1 MEEEGIVTQKHD
13 TKYIFITGGV
23 VSGSGKGITAAS
35 IGAILK
41 ARGLRVNIQKMDP
54 YFNFD
59 AGTLNPAEHGEVF
72 VTQDGAETDLDLGH
86 YERFLDQQLTRQ
98 SSVMSGQVYAKVFA
112 DERDGAFLGKTVQVI
127 PHITDEYQ
135 RRIQEAGKGFDI
147 MITEVGGTIGDYE
160 SLAVI
165 DALRQFKRRVGA
177 ENVLYAHVVFLPY
190 LEASK
195 ELKSKPAQNSV
206 RDLREVGIQPDILA
220 VRTDHPIKAS
230 IFEKLSQFCDVDKEA
245 IVGLPTAKTVYEV
258 PLRMEESGIGEYICK
273 RLGVSCRKP
282 DLKGWESLVET
293 IMSDM
298 PEVRIGIVAKY
309 LEHEDTYLSVV
320 EALRAAAWAEGHKLV
335 FDWIDAEK
343 LTESTKP
350 LEAVD
355 GILVPGGFGQRG
367 VEGKIVAAQYARE
380 HGVPYLGIC
389 LGLQVAVIEFA
400 RHVAGLTGAHSTEF
414 DKESAH
420 PVVHIMPEQIGVQL
434 GGSMR
439 LGDYDT
445 SLEAGSLAEELYAS
459 DHIVERHRHR
469 YEVNND
475 YRDLIESKGM
485 QISGTSYGG
494 QLVEIV
500 ELPNHPYYIAS
511 QFHPEFLSRPRR
523 PHPLFSGLIRAS
535 IGSLPAKHEQVTI
548 DRNTKR
554 SKTNNS

>member
-1 MEEEGIVTQKHD
+1 MAQKQE

-135 RRIQEAGKGFDI
+135 RRIQEAGKGFDV

-190 LEASK
+190 LAASK

-273 RLGVSCRKP
+273 RLGVACRKP
-282 DLKGWESLVET
+282 DLSSWEHLVET

-309 LEHEDTYLSVV
+309 LDHEDTYLSVA
-320 EALRAAAWAEGHKLV
+320 EALRSAAWAEGRKLSY
-335 FDWIDAEK
+335 DWIDAEK
-343 LTESTKP
+343 LTQTTKP
-350 LEAVD
+350 LENVD

-367 VEGKIVAAQYARE
+367 VEGKIIAAQYARE
-380 HGVPYLGIC
+380 HNVPYLGIC

-400 RHVAGLTGAHSTEF
+400 RHVAGLTEAHSTEF
-414 DKESAH
+414 NQETAA

-445 SLEAGSLAEELYAS
+445 HLVAGSVAERLYGAS
-459 DHIVERHRHR
+459 EITERHRHR

-475 YRDLIESKGM
+475 YRDLLERKGLR
-485 QISGTSYGG
+485 ISGTSYNGK
-494 QLVEIV
+494 LVEVV
-500 ELPNHPYYIAS
+500 ELPEHVYFVAS
-511 QFHPEFLSRPRR
+511 QGHPEFLSRPHR
-523 PHPLFSGLIRAS
+523 PHPLFSGLIKAS
-535 IGSLPAKHEQVTI
+535 IGALPEKHERATI
-548 DRNTKR
+548 DGNDKR
-554 SKTNNS
+554 REIKDL

>member
-1 MEEEGIVTQKHD
+1 MTQKQP

-135 RRIQEAGKGFDI
+135 RRIEEAGKGFDVL
-147 MITEVGGTIGDYE
+147 ITEVGGTIGDYE

-165 DALRQFKRRVGA
+165 DALRQFKRRVGSD
-177 ENVLYAHVVFLPY
+177 NVLYTHVVFLPY

-258 PLRMEESGIGEYICK
+258 PLRMEESGIGDYICK

-282 DLKGWESLVET
+282 DLSNWQKLVDT

-298 PEVRIGIVAKY
+298 PSVRIGIVAKY
-309 LEHEDTYLSVV
+309 LDHEDTYLSVV
-320 EALRAAAWAEGHKLV
+320 EALRAAAWDSGRKLEYE
-335 FDWIDAEK
+335 WIDAEK
-343 LTESTKP
+343 LTQNTKP
-350 LEAVD
+350 LEKVD

-367 VEGKIVAAQYARE
+367 VEGKIVAAQFARE
-380 HGVPYLGIC
+380 HTVPYLGIC

-400 RHVAGLTGAHSTEF
+400 RNVAGLGDAHSTEF
-414 DKESAH
+414 NQETSA

-445 SLEAGSLAEELYAS
+445 SLASGSIAEKLYGTS
-459 DHIVERHRHR
+459 EITERHRHR

-475 YRDLIESKGM
+475 YRDLLERKGLR
-485 QISGTSYGG
+485 ISGTSYNNT
-494 QLVEIV
+494 LVEVV
-500 ELPNHPYYIAS
+500 ELPDHPYFVAS
-511 QFHPEFLSRPRR
+511 QAHPEFLSRPHR
-523 PHPLFSGLIRAS
+523 PHPLFAGFIKAS
-535 IGSLPAKHEQVTI
+535 IGALPEKHERVTI
-548 DRNTKR
+548 DGNDKR
-554 SKTNNS
+554 REIQDS

>member
-1 MEEEGIVTQKHD
+1 MTQKND

-135 RRIQEAGKGFDI
+135 RRILEAGKGFDI

-282 DLKGWESLVET
+282 DLSGWQSLVET

-298 PEVRIGIVAKY
+298 PEVRIGVVAKY

-320 EALRAAAWAEGHKLV
+320 EALRAAAWAEGRKLV

-350 LEAVD
+350 LTVVD

-400 RHVAGLTGAHSTEF
+400 RHVAGLSGAHSTEF
-414 DKESAH
+414 DKDSAH

-445 SLEAGSLAEELYAS
+445 SLEAGSLAEELYVS
-459 DHIVERHRHR
+459 EHIVECHRHR

-475 YRDLIESKGM
+475 YRDLIERKGL

-511 QFHPEFLSRPRR
+511 QFHPEFLSRPGR
-523 PHPLFSGLIRAS
+523 PHPLFTGLIRAS
-535 IGSLPAKHEQVTI
+535 IGALPPKHEQVTI
-548 DRNTKR
+548 DKNTKR

>member
-1 MEEEGIVTQKHD
+1 MTQKQP

-112 DERDGAFLGKTVQVI
+112 DERDGVFLGKTVQVI

-135 RRIQEAGKGFDI
+135 RRIEEAGKGFDVL
-147 MITEVGGTIGDYE
+147 ITEVGGTIGDYE

-165 DALRQFKRRVGA
+165 DALRQFKRRVGSD
-177 ENVLYAHVVFLPY
+177 NVLYTHVVFLPY

-258 PLRMEESGIGEYICK
+258 PLRMEESGIGDYICK

-282 DLKGWESLVET
+282 DLSNWQKLVDT

-298 PEVRIGIVAKY
+298 PSVRIGIVAKY
-309 LEHEDTYLSVV
+309 LDHEDTYLSVV
-320 EALRAAAWAEGHKLV
+320 EALRAAAWDSGRKLEYE
-335 FDWIDAEK
+335 WIDAEK
-343 LTESTKP
+343 LTQNTKP
-350 LEAVD
+350 LEKVD

-367 VEGKIVAAQYARE
+367 VEGKIVAAQFARE
-380 HGVPYLGIC
+380 HTVPYLGIC

-400 RHVAGLTGAHSTEF
+400 RNVAGLGDAHSTEF
-414 DKESAH
+414 NQETSA

-445 SLEAGSLAEELYAS
+445 SLASGSIAEKLYGTS
-459 DHIVERHRHR
+459 EITERHRHR
-469 YEVNND
+469 FEVNND
-475 YRDLIESKGM
+475 YRDLLERKGLR
-485 QISGTSYGG
+485 ISGTSYNNT
-494 QLVEIV
+494 LVEVV
-500 ELPNHPYYIAS
+500 ELPDHPYFVAS
-511 QFHPEFLSRPRR
+511 QAHPEFLSRPHR
-523 PHPLFSGLIRAS
+523 PHPLFAGFIKAS
-535 IGSLPAKHEQVTI
+535 IGALPEKHERVTI
-548 DRNTKR
+548 DGNDKR
-554 SKTNNS
+554 REIQDS